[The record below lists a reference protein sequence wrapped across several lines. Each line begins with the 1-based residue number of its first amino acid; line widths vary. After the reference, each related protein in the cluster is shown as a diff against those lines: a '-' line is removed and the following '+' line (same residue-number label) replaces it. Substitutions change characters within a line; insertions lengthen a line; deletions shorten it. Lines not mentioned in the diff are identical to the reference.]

1 LITAALSAS
10 RTKGTFYQAKHN
22 SLRFKLGSYNKATV
36 AIANRIAR
44 AIYFII
50 KEAETHFV
58 DLGAERG
65 DSRIAKASRL
75 ARKLKAMGYEVEL
88 KDLVA

>member
-1 LITAALSAS
+1 MAAS
-10 RTKGTFYQAKHN
+10 RTKDTFYQAKHN

-50 KEAETHFV
+50 KEADTHFV

-65 DSRIAKASRL
+65 DTRIAKASRL
-75 ARKLKAMGYEVEL
+75 AKKLKSMGFDVEL
-88 KDLVA
+88 RDLVA

>member
-1 LITAALSAS
+1 MAALAAS

-44 AIYFII
+44 TIYFII
-50 KEAETHFV
+50 KEADTHFK
-58 DLGAERG
+58 DIGAERG
-65 DSRIAKASRL
+65 DTRIARATRL
-75 ARKLKAMGYEVEL
+75 SKKLRAMGFEVEI
-88 KDLVA
+88 KDLIAA

>member
-1 LITAALSAS
+1 MAALAAS
-10 RTKGTFYQAKHN
+10 RTKDTFYQAKHN
-22 SLRFKLGSYNKATV
+22 SLRFRLGSYNKATV

-50 KEAETHFV
+50 KEADTHFV
-58 DLGAERG
+58 DLGAERA
-65 DSRIAKASRL
+65 DARVARAARL
-75 ARKLKAMGYEVEL
+75 TKKLKAMGFDVSL